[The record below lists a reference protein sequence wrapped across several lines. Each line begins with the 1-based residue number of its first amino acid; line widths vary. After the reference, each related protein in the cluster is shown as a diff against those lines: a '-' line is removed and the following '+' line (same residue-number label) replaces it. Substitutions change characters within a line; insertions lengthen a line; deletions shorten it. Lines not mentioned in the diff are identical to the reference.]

1 MFLPLQQLNDALAS
15 LERILTTPIPFS
27 YAAHIWEVTW
37 IYVLILPFQLYNAG
51 FGWITVRRCSAR
63 DVLIKGSGDHGDRLH
78 LDWLC
83 LVSDCRGNAD
93 DRIGEGELASE
104 YADHRNR

>member
-1 MFLPLQQLNDALAS
+1 MLLPLQQLNDALAS

-51 FGWITVRRCSAR
+51 FGWITVGVNLVAM
-63 DVLIKGSGDHGDRLH
+63 LTAGSCDHGDGVH
-78 LDWLC
+78 LDWIR
-83 LVSDCRGNAD
+83 LVSHFAAQ
-93 DRIGEGELASE
+93 ELTAGS
-104 YADHRNR
+104 AKVR